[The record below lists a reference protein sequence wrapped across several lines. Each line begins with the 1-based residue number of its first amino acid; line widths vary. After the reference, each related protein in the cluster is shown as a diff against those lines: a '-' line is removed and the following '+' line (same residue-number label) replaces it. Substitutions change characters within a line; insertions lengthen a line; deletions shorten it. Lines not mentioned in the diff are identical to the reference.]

1 MDSQLTKRIKSL
13 LWRAAMMAI
22 AVFVAGVSDGLVGLE
37 LPLIITG
44 VLGLILGE
52 VSKHI
57 SNLTKK

>member
-1 MDSQLTKRIKSL
+1 
-13 LWRAAMMAI
+13 MMAI